1 MAIRNYD
8 IGGMLARSGQAQG
21 QQMAQGV
28 SAFGQGLGNMLTG
41 ISTGLEARR
50 ERADEES
57 ASEQYRQ
64 ILDTFQNSP
73 GKMRAAAQQMVG
85 STNVYLQEKGRL
97 LLEEAARLQS
107 VLDKQ
112 SARTTESVEKAKG
125 RYDALKE
132 ARADTD
138 TAFDDAV
145 NFRRILVSAKKRAE
159 SNEATDKEK
168 KLYELL
174 KTRAITPSEY
184 SKELLEEDKQGSEAK
199 GYKVEKDIITD
210 GTLQS
215 VVEFFDAQGNFLNRK
230 VIGEV
235 AADED
240 EADQVGRA
248 NWKGPDK
255 EAYTLAVNEQRSASA
270 EAVKYN
276 SLLAETENIASGAG
290 DVPIPYIGGVLGLTR
305 DFVISDV
312 AGLGDAITVHRARLN
327 EVRMQNAIALLPRGP
342 ASDRDVKLALDASV
356 DPKNLSP
363 EDRVRYIR
371 GMKKLADAEKEYMD
385 GKLRWIEQT
394 GDALAFGYERKVSL
408 DGYGKRIDALRLDNS
423 AEVIELDKE
432 LQKVSQLDASGDRDG
447 AKELLDFVKT
457 TDTIGY
463 IDLLQAQ
470 AEEQKRYDTFI
481 EANNINFY

>member
-1 MAIRNYD
+1 MAIDGRVLASAGIN
-8 IGGMLARSGQAQG
+8 IGQQIGKATEQFGQNVGGMLTDVGRGFSERRSARDAQQLLQQYANDPAQLNALGQKYATEGNDALSKVFFNAAERAQAVFDKKSARIDSRVAEAKERRDALIEG
-21 QQMAQGV
+21 RAATDE
-28 SAFGQGLGNMLTG
+28 AFG
-41 ISTGLEARR
+41 EAVTMRR
-50 ERADEES
+50 ALLDAKERAE
-57 ASEQYRQ
+57 R
-64 ILDTFQNSP
+64 
-73 GKMRAAAQQMVG
+73 
-85 STNVYLQEKGRL
+85 EK
-97 LLEEAARLQS
+97 
-107 VLDKQ
+107 
-112 SARTTESVEKAKG
+112 
-125 RYDALKE
+125 
-132 ARADTD
+132 
-138 TAFDDAV
+138 
-145 NFRRILVSAKKRAE
+145 
-159 SNEATDKEK
+159 ATDKDKE
-168 KLYELL
+168 LYRLL
-174 KTRAITPSEY
+174 KTRAITPNDY
-184 SKELLEEDKQGSEAK
+184 AKEVLKEDKKGSETK
-199 GYKVEKDIITD
+199 GYKEKAQVLRGGKLVEVVSFYEAD
-210 GTLQS
+210 GT
-215 VVEFFDAQGNFLNRK
+215 FLGER
-230 VIGEV
+230 VLGEV

-270 EAVKYN
+270 EAVKYD
-276 SLLAETENIASGAG
+276 SLLAETIDIASGAG
-290 DVPIPYIGGVLGLTR
+290 EVPLPVVGGVLGLTS